1 MKKVLFVS
9 NVLSHIYAFH
19 LPYIN
24 WFKQNGFEVHV
35 MANSNGQEAKGF
47 DKYYDVKIERSPF
60 SLKNI
65 TAYKEAKKIID
76 SEQYEIVHCHTP
88 MGGVIGRLASRT
100 IRKHGAMV
108 LYTAHG
114 FHFYKGAPKIN
125 WLLYYTMEKWLAPY
139 ADCIITINE
148 EDYRNAKEKFESSR
162 TKVEKISGIGVD
174 VHRFS
179 PAENKDTLKE
189 EKGYAGKFLLTY
201 AAEFIPRKNHRFF
214 VEAAKELIKKCPNVK
229 FLFAGKGVLADET
242 KKYAEQLG
250 VSEYIDFLGF
260 RADMPDVL
268 RMSDVLISASVEEG
282 FGINIIEG
290 MASGLPAVVSIVR
303 GHKEM
308 VKNGENGYLVRVDN
322 AEDFCEKIEKLYY
335 DKKQYQEMSMQAIL
349 TAEKFSI
356 ENSLNQMEQIY
367 KQYIKEA
374 EVSEDV

>member
-47 DKYYDVKIERSPF
+47 DKYFDVKIERSPF

-65 TAYKEAKKIID
+65 VAYKEAKKIID
-76 SEQYEIVHCHTP
+76 SERYDIVHCHTP
-88 MGGVIGRLASRT
+88 MGGVIGRLASRK
-100 IRKHGAMV
+100 IRKQGAKV

-114 FHFYKGAPKIN
+114 FHFYNGAPRIN

-139 ADCIITINE
+139 ADCIVTINE
-148 EDYRNAKEKFESSR
+148 EDYRNAKDKFESSK

-174 VHRFS
+174 IHKFS
-179 PAENKDTLKE
+179 PAENKESLKA
-189 EKGYAGKFLLTY
+189 EKGYEGNFLLTY

-214 VEAAKELIKKCPNVK
+214 VEATKELITKCPNVK
-229 FLFAGKGVLADET
+229 FLFAGKGVLVEET
-242 KKYAEQLG
+242 RKYTEQLG

-260 RADMPDVL
+260 RTDMPDVL
-268 RMSDVLISASVEEG
+268 RMSDVLVSASIEEG

-308 VKNGENGYLVRVDN
+308 VKNGENGYLVCVDN
-322 AEDFCEKIEKLYY
+322 ITDFCEKIEWIYCN
-335 DKKQYQEMSMQAIL
+335 KKRYQEMSKQAIL

-367 KQYIKEA
+367 KQYI
-374 EVSEDV
+374 